1 MNKYIVLYYAPI
13 SAREMVENAT
23 PEEMKAGMEP
33 WIAWMARCGDALVDP
48 GAPLGGGM
56 NVTASGSSPS
66 DKKVT
71 GYSILQAE
79 NMEAAQAC
87 WMDTLTWAGWKVARS
102 RYTKPYRCPGRSEQP
117 RGC

>member
-79 NMEAAQAC
+79 SMEAAQALLDGHPHLG
-87 WMDTLTWAGWKVARS
+87 WMEGCEVEVHEAIQM
-102 RYTKPYRCPGRSEQP
+102 PGQE
-117 RGC
+117 